1 MADNKKKRGGADRGL
16 IALSEPY
23 EVAYWSK
30 KFKITPAK
38 LKSAVKKAG
47 RSAKNVEAYIKLQ
60 KHKAADRARIAVS
73 QPYEVGYWSKKFK
86 VTPAKL
92 KAAVAAVGHSSKNV
106 GAYLASKAK
115 KRTKKASKKAAR
127 KTQDAREEKGRPELS
142 ECAARVKGP
151 VALRT
156 RATVV
161 NQLASVRREAIH
173 QPVAAGALQVGLRA
187 ATIRAARRMRRVPG
201 L

>member
-38 LKSAVKKAG
+38 LKAAVKKAG

-73 QPYEVGYWSKKFK
+73 QPYEVSYWSKKFK
-86 VTPAKL
+86 VTPARL
-92 KAAVAAVGHSSKNV
+92 KAAVAAVGHSSKAV
-106 GAYLASKAK
+106 GAHLARRKAPKKAK
-115 KRTKKASKKAAR
+115 KSASKTPRKTTKKRAKKKAA
-127 KTQDAREEKGRPELS
+127 
-142 ECAARVKGP
+142 
-151 VALRT
+151 
-156 RATVV
+156 
-161 NQLASVRREAIH
+161 
-173 QPVAAGALQVGLRA
+173 
-187 ATIRAARRMRRVPG
+187 
-201 L
+201 

>member
-1 MADNKKKRGGADRGL
+1 MADDKKKRGGADRGL

-38 LKSAVKKAG
+38 LKAAVKKAG
-47 RSAKNVEAYIKLQ
+47 RSAKKVEAYITLQ

-73 QPYEVGYWSKKFK
+73 QPYEVSYWSKKFK

-106 GAYLASKAK
+106 GAYLAGKAK
-115 KRTKKASKKAAR
+115 KSAKKNSKKNSKKTVKKATRKRAKKKAA
-127 KTQDAREEKGRPELS
+127 
-142 ECAARVKGP
+142 
-151 VALRT
+151 
-156 RATVV
+156 
-161 NQLASVRREAIH
+161 
-173 QPVAAGALQVGLRA
+173 
-187 ATIRAARRMRRVPG
+187 
-201 L
+201 

>member
-38 LKSAVKKAG
+38 LKAAVKKAG
-47 RSAKNVEAYIKLQ
+47 HSAKKVEAYIKLQ

-73 QPYEVGYWSKKFK
+73 QPYEVSYWSKKFK
-86 VTPAKL
+86 VTPARL

-106 GAYLASKAK
+106 GAYLTGSKRKSAK
-115 KRTKKASKKAAR
+115 KTPKKASKKTVKKTAKKRAKKKAA
-127 KTQDAREEKGRPELS
+127 
-142 ECAARVKGP
+142 
-151 VALRT
+151 
-156 RATVV
+156 
-161 NQLASVRREAIH
+161 
-173 QPVAAGALQVGLRA
+173 
-187 ATIRAARRMRRVPG
+187 
-201 L
+201 